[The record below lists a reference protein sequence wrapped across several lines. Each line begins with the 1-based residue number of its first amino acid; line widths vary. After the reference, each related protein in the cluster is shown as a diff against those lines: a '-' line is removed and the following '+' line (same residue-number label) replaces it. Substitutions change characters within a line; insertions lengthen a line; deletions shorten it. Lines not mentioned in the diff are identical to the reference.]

1 MKRLLRFISL
11 LLIVTAPAA
20 GAADSGSAT
29 QAFLARSFPGGAPA
43 AQALWLTGSRKQA
56 VTDLLGH
63 PPSSLR
69 VRYWRQADRSVWIL
83 EEIGKE
89 RPITTGIVIEHGE
102 ISDLEILVY
111 RESRGGEVQEPFF
124 TRQFRG
130 AGLDAEQQLDRSIDS
145 ISGATLSV
153 GAVKR
158 LAREALYLAGQLP
171 KKGDQ

>member
-1 MKRLLRFISL
+1 MTRLLWLFALAL
-11 LLIVTAPAA
+11 LVAMPAA
-20 GAADSGSAT
+20 GADSGTAT
-29 QAFLARSFPGGAPA
+29 QDFLARSFPDGVPAP
-43 AQALWLTGSRKQA
+43 QALWLTGTRKQA

-63 PPSSLR
+63 APPSLR
-69 VRYWRQADRSVWIL
+69 VRYWQQGERSAWIL

-89 RPITTGIVIEHGE
+89 RPITTGIVVEHGE

-111 RESRGGEVQEPFF
+111 RESRGGEVREPFF

-130 AGLDAEQQLDRSIDS
+130 AGLDDNRQLDHSIDS

-171 KKGDQ
+171 QQGDE